1 MELTHRMKNNI
12 CIIRITGEM
21 FGGDIQ
27 VFRAYFAKLLETE
40 LPVAFIVDLR
50 ESTIIYSTGIG
61 VIMELFQETQ
71 KRQIGFAIS
80 QPAALTNK
88 IFEKL
93 KLNKILS
100 IFDTEEDAVASFQS

>member
-1 MELTHRMKNNI
+1 MELTHHMKDNI
-12 CIIRITGEM
+12 CILQITGEM

-27 VFRAYFAKLLETE
+27 VFRSYFAKLLQEE
-40 LPVAFIVDLR
+40 LPSAFIVDLR

-71 KRQIGFAIS
+71 KRQMGFAIS

-93 KLNKILS
+93 KLDKILS
-100 IFDTEEDAVASFQS
+100 IFDTEEEAISSLKS